1 MGRADIYCDVQEM
14 KWKRR
19 LLRAMLGVFILFDL
33 LLFVQFQQHGWPA
46 VISGHDLGEG
56 RMEISVTRIPI
67 SAADSV
73 IDAFLVCIQAFIVY
87 ACWRI
92 DHPVATSKK

>member
-1 MGRADIYCDVQEM
+1 M

-19 LLRAMLGVFILFDL
+19 LLRSMLGAFILFDL
-33 LLFVQFQQHGWPA
+33 LLFVQFHQYGRPA
-46 VISGHDLGEG
+46 IISGHDLGEG

-67 SAADSV
+67 ATADWL
-73 IDAFLVCIQAFIVY
+73 ICALLVCIQGFIVY

-92 DHPVATSKK
+92 DHPLARSKK